1 MSEADD
7 TVDWAA
13 VWSDHGDAMLST
25 AGVIMR
31 GRVAD
36 GYTDEDIVS
45 EVLTEMIKSPGRFQQ
60 AENPRAYLIGA
71 VQKRCMTKLKRGKR
85 QIVQNPTGEDEREPS
100 GRPLPHIPDPVG
112 DAGTDAALA
121 SAIAGC
127 LDRLTDKQQTAIR
140 RRVMNDERPID
151 IATDMGCEPAMVSQ
165 HVNAG
170 FKRLRKDPTFIALT
184 AQLDADGEQP

>member
-13 VWSDHGDAMLST
+13 VWSDHGEAMLG
-25 AGVIMR
+25 AARVIMR

-36 GYTDEDIVS
+36 GYTDGDIVS
-45 EVLTEMIKSPGRFQQ
+45 EVLADMIKSPGGFQQ
-60 AENPRAYLIGA
+60 AENQRAYLIGA
-71 VQKRCMTKLKRGKR
+71 VQNRCMSKLKRGKR
-85 QIVQNPTGEDEREPS
+85 QIVRNQTDEDDGEPS
-100 GRPLPHIPDPVG
+100 ERSPAHIPDPVG

-151 IATDMGCEPAMVSQ
+151 IAADMGCTAAMVSQ

-170 FKRLRKDPTFIALT
+170 FERLRRDPTFITLT
-184 AQLDADGEQP
+184 AQLDADEEQP

>member
-13 VWSDHGDAMLST
+13 VWSDHGEAMLSA
-25 AGVIMR
+25 AGVVMR

-45 EVLTEMIKSPGRFQQ
+45 EVLAEMIKSPGPFQQ
-60 AENPRAYLIGA
+60 AVHPRAYLIGA
-71 VQKRCMTKLKRGKR
+71 VRKRCMTKLRRGKR
-85 QIVQNPTGEDEREPS
+85 QIVQNQTDEDAGEPS
-100 GRPLPHIPDPVG
+100 GRPLAHIPDPVG

-121 SAIAGC
+121 SAMAGC

-151 IATDMGCEPAMVSQ
+151 IATDMGCTAAMVSQ

-170 FKRLRKDPTFIALT
+170 FKRLRGDPTFINLAALLE
-184 AQLDADGEQP
+184 AEEEQP